1 VLPALLTIAKARQE
15 AQLFV
20 AFAEQETASGGGPEP
35 IRWQFG
41 DAHLE
46 PLTRLG
52 TAVSNAS
59 RVKLLQVLRREG
71 ESTTAALGAA
81 SGLAGGN
88 LYQQLNELHAAN
100 LLFQPQ
106 RGKYRLTPS
115 GRFAVDL
122 HAPECLPGAVFE
134 LGADQPFGR
143 ACLFDLG
150 DYGGGVLQQ
159 RSAKIATVRLELG
172 SLPLPLREMGG
183 RQAPLDLLAGD
194 NSGQD
199 VGNGVGQNGAF
210 FG

>member
-1 VLPALLTIAKARQE
+1 MATSDENLQTLRQRVERLEQELAAVQGKPAPPQSWTTRIQFVPTLDLATAQELLQGVLPALLTIAKARQE

-122 HAPECLPGAVFE
+122 LFYAALQVRGGPAQEQGQGKWYATT
-134 LGADQPFGR
+134 DQEER
-143 ACLFDLG
+143 A
-150 DYGGGVLQQ
+150 
-159 RSAKIATVRLELG
+159 
-172 SLPLPLREMGG
+172 
-183 RQAPLDLLAGD
+183 
-194 NSGQD
+194 
-199 VGNGVGQNGAF
+199 
-210 FG
+210 